1 MLQNPVDRRGY
12 FLSNKIVLDPE
23 ELDVEEEDAEKCLV
37 GKCLHPCFIFHPV
50 HQYLVTVFA
59 AKKIESELLV

>member
-1 MLQNPVDRRGY
+1 M
-12 FLSNKIVLDPE
+12 LDPV

-37 GKCLHPCFIFHPV
+37 GKCLHPGFIFDPV

-59 AKKIESELLV
+59 VKKIESELFV